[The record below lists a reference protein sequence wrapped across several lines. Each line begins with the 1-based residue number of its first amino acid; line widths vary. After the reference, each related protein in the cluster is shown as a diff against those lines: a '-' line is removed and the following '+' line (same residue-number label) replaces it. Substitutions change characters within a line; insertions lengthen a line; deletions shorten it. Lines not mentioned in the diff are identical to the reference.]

1 MESHHTKSIFHQII
15 LKISHVCY
23 CFLGQAASRGH
34 PRPILQPFPSSPQ
47 RQNSFTRCCRACVG
61 LWTVFHQ
68 LYVFGLIWRLFE
80 LCDRFSPFPVG
91 VFQACLPSGSQK
103 QTIKTT
109 GVLFLGN
116 YALKEDT
123 RRHLLQG
130 PHIICHRIL
139 VNSILRSQSLS
150 MKISQD
156 FLKLGRSYDPVCPS
170 NFMSDSSL
178 QDWG

>member
-1 MESHHTKSIFHQII
+1 MCKH
-15 LKISHVCY
+15 LLW
-23 CFLGQAASRGH
+23 CFTVFCCLGFPGPSVRH
-34 PRPILQPFPSSPQ
+34 PGPLLRTVKE
-47 RQNSFTRCCRACVG
+47 NSFYKVLQSLR
-61 LWTVFHQ
+61 
-68 LYVFGLIWRLFE
+68 RLV
-80 LCDRFSPFPVG
+80 DRFSPALCFWCVLITFVWIMRPFSPFCVG

-109 GVLFLGN
+109 GVLFFGN